1 MFHRLIAPL
10 LATFIATPLC
20 AGEAITYTSP
30 DDFDDT
36 VFSIESAILDAGLVI
51 DLTSHTGDMLE
62 RTRPVTGSDVVLFE
76 HADIFS
82 FCSATL
88 SRKVMEAD
96 IMNIVHCPY
105 RIFIM
110 QKGGTDQVTVGFKAM
125 PEGPMKEV
133 ESLLDGIVKD
143 ALGL

>member
-10 LATFIATPLC
+10 LAILVVAPLW
-20 AGEAITYTSP
+20 AGEAVTYTSP

-36 VFSIESAILDAGLVI
+36 VFSVENAILDAGLVI

-82 FCSATL
+82 FCSATV

-105 RIFIM
+105 RIFVM
-110 QKGGTDQVTVGFKAM
+110 QQAGTDQVIVGFKSM
-125 PEGPMKEV
+125 PEGVMKEV
-133 ESLLDGIVKD
+133 EALLDGIVKD

>member
-1 MFHRLIAPL
+1 MFHRLAAPL
-10 LATFIATPLC
+10 LATLIAAPIW
-20 AGEAITYTSP
+20 ADEAITYTSP

-36 VFSIESAILDAGLVI
+36 LFSVESAILDAGLVI

-105 RIFIM
+105 RIFVM
-110 QKGGTDQVTVGFKAM
+110 QQGGSDQVIVGFKAM
-125 PEGPMKEV
+125 PEGVMKEV
-133 ESLLDGIVKD
+133 QALLDSIVKD